1 MKLLEPIKS
10 MGLDEKEARI
20 YLTLLQLKKA
30 TAYYVALKS
39 GLKRTTTYA
48 TLDVLVDKGFVLKI
62 PDEKKALYMAKS
74 PNECVF
80 AMQQKINTVKEILP
94 ELLAIQ
100 KKEED
105 KTKISYYQGVEG
117 IKEVYNDTLK
127 YSGELVGFG
136 SEDIVGLLG
145 DDWAK
150 KYLDSRVKHGM
161 PVRAVFSKSE
171 YMEKELVPKNK
182 EQLRE
187 TRLVEKNELPFSIEI
202 DIYGG
207 SKVSL
212 ISGKEVMATIIES
225 KEIHDAM
232 KSIFEFVWKKLPENT
247 ESKN

>member
-1 MKLLEPIKS
+1 MELLEPIRN

-48 TLDVLVDKGFVLKI
+48 TLDTLVDKGFVLKI

-80 AMQQKINTVKEILP
+80 SMQQKINSVKEILP
-94 ELLAIQ
+94 SLLAIQ
-100 KKEED
+100 KKDED
-105 KTKISYYQGVEG
+105 TTRVSYYQGIEG

-127 YSGELVGFG
+127 YRGELVGFG
-136 SEDIVGLLG
+136 SEDIPSLLG
-145 DDWAK
+145 DDWTK
-150 KYLDSRVKHGM
+150 KYLSDRVKNKI
-161 PVRAVFSKSE
+161 PVRAVFSRSN
-171 YMEKELVPKNK
+171 YMEKELVARDN

-202 DIYGG
+202 DIYGD

-225 KEIHDAM
+225 KEIHDAL
-232 KSIFEFVWKKLPENT
+232 KSIFEFVWKKLPEN
-247 ESKN
+247 KNI